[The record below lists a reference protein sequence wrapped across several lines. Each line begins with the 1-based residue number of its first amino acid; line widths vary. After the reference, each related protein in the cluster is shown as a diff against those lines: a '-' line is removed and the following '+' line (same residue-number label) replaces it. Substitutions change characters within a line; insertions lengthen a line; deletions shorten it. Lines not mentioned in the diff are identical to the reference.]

1 MKNFLLIPIML
12 LAGCASER
20 VVKMPPPVSGR
31 VLPPEQ
37 QEAVRYPESV
47 KAYPVG
53 RYVDP
58 NNRFVMHEQHTIY
71 RVETTTKWNLHP
83 DGSPAVSLGPP
94 VAIVDSAKCPAP
106 VNAEVIAE
114 VNKQRAATQALLDQ
128 NARLNRSFS
137 QLTGAFAVLKQVS
150 EQNLQLKQELTT
162 AEKRMDA
169 LEEALRN
176 KQADSIGTNKNTA
189 TNEW

>member
-1 MKNFLLIPIML
+1 MKTCLFVPLLL

-31 VLPPEQ
+31 LLPPEQ

-58 NNRFVMHEQHTIY
+58 NNRYVMHEQHTIY

-94 VAIVDSAKCPAP
+94 IAIVDSARRSAP

-128 NARLNRSFS
+128 NARLHQSFL
-137 QLTGAFAVLKQVS
+137 QLTGAFAVVKQVS
-150 EQNLQLKQELTT
+150 EQNLQRTREELL
-162 AEKRMDA
+162 ENLQDA

-176 KQADSIGTNKNTA
+176 KQTDSFGTNKNTA